1 MKDKSLTG
9 SSLALVFCVSGYI
22 AYVYAVLAQNTTL
35 VLIASLIYFFPL
47 FIDFSED
54 LQATR
59 IGDPRMFWVLIACFG
74 VGLVYTIVLFS
85 YLAIFNGSFS
95 DPLPRVMRF
104 LVILLPVVCLPIKAY
119 PLGVKIMQLAN
130 RSRGTKNTQR
140 NS

>member
-9 SSLALVFCVSGYI
+9 LSLALVFCISGYI

-35 VLIASLIYFFPL
+35 VLIASLIYFLPL

-54 LQATR
+54 IQTTR
-59 IGDPRMFWVLIACFG
+59 IGNPYMFWVLVFCFCI
-74 VGLVYTIVLFS
+74 GLIYAIVLFS

-95 DPLPRVMRF
+95 DPLPWIMRF

-119 PLGVKIMQLAN
+119 PFGVKIMQLAN
-130 RSRGTKNTQR
+130 RNKGKKSP
-140 NS
+140 